1 MTELKY
7 YIRKNCENLVMGEF
21 RIDSKALLKGPEV
34 DVKNIFQIL
43 NHTHDEL

>member
-1 MTELKY
+1 MTELEY
-7 YIRKNCENLVMGEF
+7 YIRKTCDGGGL

-34 DVKNIFQIL
+34 DVKNIIGVL